1 MATYFFARQLNIA
14 YNEREKGFIMPV
26 IIMVLIISVIA
37 LAYVAIRVYRQKYV
51 LEAEVRDLKT
61 QLYLNQHAIQLVTYA
76 SWVYY
81 IESKPRYYPH
91 TCHIFTGNRMVSH
104 LTGNWPSIIEFQI

>member
-1 MATYFFARQLNIA
+1 MLIATVILAIA
-14 YNEREKGFIMPV
+14 V
-26 IIMVLIISVIA
+26 IVLT
-37 LAYVAIRVYRQKYV
+37 YVLVRVYRKRRA
-51 LEAEVRDLKT
+51 LETEVRDLKT

-91 TCHIFTGNRMVSH
+91 TCHVFTGNRMVSH
-104 LTGNWPSIIEFQI
+104 ITGHWPSIIEFQI